1 MEGEDM
7 ADTVV
12 RSTYLLTYSRV
23 DLTRYPT
30 RRSFADIVVGAY
42 PDSEKN
48 KLCMWPCSAEEHAD
62 GHPHY
67 HMYLKFSANRRGRRG
82 KNRILRNHGISIHFS
97 SLQ

>member
-1 MEGEDM
+1 M

-42 PDSEKN
+42 PDSERN
-48 KLCMWPCSAEEHAD
+48 RFCMRACSTEEHAD
-62 GHPHY
+62 GHLYY
-67 HMYLKFSANRRGRRG
+67 HMCLKFSANRRGRRG